1 MYYKTAA
8 ACVAEN
14 LVQVDMLVHG
24 ACYSPDSSSAFAPKC
39 TVGNA
44 FRTEQVL
51 LPLAPSLPSNH
62 LPLRIQLLCSP
73 STECFCDTFT
83 LQRTVCSPVQVNPK
97 PLTLTVCKP

>member
-24 ACYSPDSSSAFAPKC
+24 ACYSPDASSSFAPKC

-44 FRTEQVL
+44 FRTEQVP
-51 LPLAPSLPSNH
+51 LPLAPSFPSNH

-97 PLTLTVCKP
+97 PLTLTVCKT